1 MSLTIN
7 TSCGGGGSIQST
19 DALVR
24 VVTDYGSSVSVTAG
38 GTTKNLKP
46 LVIIGDADHSCYYD
60 LVKPGAFSST
70 ARNYSVTLGGN
81 TVSDTLVVN
90 AAGEYTKPISF
101 WNGQLYLNGNQYPDI
116 TGGWSARNTRYASYD
131 EGTVRAVTP
140 TFDTSGSTMVA
151 SVSATTASPDVSGS
165 VQTNNA
171 IDLTNYSTI
180 TFTVN
185 HTYSAYARRVFYFVT
200 AADTAAGD
208 VFSPAAQ
215 TVSTTAGDQTV
226 TVNVSGLTGSY
237 YVGYNLVAS
246 GAGTTTTVTV
256 SSIIAS

>member
-1 MSLTIN
+1 MSVTIN
-7 TSCGGGGSIQST
+7 RSGGGGGSIQST

-46 LVIIGDADHSCYYD
+46 LVIIGDTDHSCYYD

-70 ARNYSVTLGGN
+70 ARSYSVTLGGN

-101 WNGQLYLNGNQYPDI
+101 WNGEFYLDGNQYPEI
-116 TGGWSARNTRYASYD
+116 TGGWSARNTRYSTYD
-131 EGTVRAVTP
+131 EGTIHAVTP
-140 TFDTSGSTMVA
+140 DFDTSGSTMVA
-151 SVSATTASPDVSGS
+151 SVNTKTYTDVSGS

-171 IDLTNYSTI
+171 IDLTEYSTI
-180 TFTVN
+180 TFTVT
-185 HTYSAYARRVFYFVT
+185 HTYSDYRRRVFYFVT
-200 AADTAAGD
+200 ATDTAPGD
-208 VFSPAAQ
+208 VFSPAVQ
-215 TVSTTAGDQTV
+215 TVSTTAGEQTI
-226 TVNVSGLTGSY
+226 TLDVSGLTGSY
-237 YVGYNLVAS
+237 YVGFNLIAN
-246 GAGTTTTVTV
+246 GAGSTTVTV

>member
-1 MSLTIN
+1 MSVTIN
-7 TSCGGGGSIQST
+7 RSGGGGSIQPT

-38 GTTKNLKP
+38 GATKNLKP
-46 LVIIGDADHSCYYD
+46 LVIIGDAGHSCYYD
-60 LVKPGAFSST
+60 LVKPGAFSSN
-70 ARNYSVTLGGN
+70 ARSYSVTLGGN

-101 WNGQLYLNGNQYPDI
+101 WNGEFYLNGNQYPEI
-116 TGGWSARNTRYASYD
+116 TGGWSARNIRYAATD
-131 EGTVRAVTP
+131 EGATVHAVTP
-140 TFDTSGSTMVA
+140 DFDTSGSTMI
-151 SVSATTASPDVSGS
+151 ATVDTSDYSDVSGS

-171 IDLTNYSTI
+171 IDLTEYSTI

-185 HTYSAYARRVFYFVT
+185 KSYVGYSRRIFYYVT
-200 AADTAAGD
+200 ATDTASGG

-215 TVSTTAGDQTV
+215 IVTTTAGDQTV
-226 TVNVSGLTGSY
+226 SLDVSGLTGSY
-237 YVGYNLVAS
+237 YVGFNLIAN
-246 GAGTTTTVTV
+246 GAGSTTVTV